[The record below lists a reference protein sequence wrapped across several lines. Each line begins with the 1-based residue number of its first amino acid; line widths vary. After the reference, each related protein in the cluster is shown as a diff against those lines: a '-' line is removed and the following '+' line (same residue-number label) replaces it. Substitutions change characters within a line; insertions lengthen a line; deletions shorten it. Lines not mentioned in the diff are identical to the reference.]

1 MSSKHKK
8 ISRRRFLTLSTQT
21 ASGFFATTA
30 LAYCSTQQTNR
41 PNKPGSKM
49 QFGLVTYLWGRDWDL
64 PTLIHNCETTNV
76 LGVELRTEHAH
87 GVESHLNITQRQEVK
102 ERFDDSPVTLVG
114 LGTNFS
120 FHYPEPAE
128 LAKNIEGA
136 KQYIILSHDVGG
148 SGVKVKPNALPD
160 GVPVEKTI
168 EQIGKSL
175 DELGRFGSD
184 YGQEI
189 RLEVHGEKTQQLP
202 IIKQIFDVVENP
214 NVGVCWNSNDEDLD
228 GQGLEYNF
236 NLVKDRFGK
245 TAHIRELGIGEY
257 PYQQLINLFV
267 KMDYVGWILLEARTE
282 PKDRVK
288 ALAEQRILFEQMVA
302 RAQTGI

>member
-1 MSSKHKK
+1 MSSRLKK
-8 ISRRRFLTLSTQT
+8 ISRRNFLTISTQT
-21 ASGFFATTA
+21 AAGFLGTTA
-30 LAYCSTQQTNR
+30 LAYCNTRQTNR
-41 PNKPGSKM
+41 SNKSGSKM

-64 PTLIHNCETTNV
+64 PTLIDNCETTNV
-76 LGVELRTEHAH
+76 LGVELRTEHVH
-87 GVESHLNITQRQEVK
+87 GVESHLNAIQRQEVK
-102 ERFDDSPVTLVG
+102 KRFDDSPLTLVG

-128 LAKNIEGA
+128 VSKNIEGA
-136 KQYIILSHDVGG
+136 KQYVKLSHDVGG

-168 EQIGKSL
+168 EQIGESL
-175 DELGRFGSD
+175 NQLGRFGAN

-214 NVGVCWNSNDEDLD
+214 NVGACWNSNDQDLD
-228 GQGLEYNF
+228 EQGLEYNF
-236 NLVKDRFGK
+236 NLVKERFGK
-245 TAHIRELGIGEY
+245 TVHIRELGIGEY
-257 PYQQLINLFV
+257 PYQQLINLCV
-267 KMDYVGWILLEARTE
+267 KMDYAGWILLEARTE

-288 ALAEQRILFEQMVA
+288 ALTEQRILFEQMVTK
-302 RAQTGI
+302 AQAVI